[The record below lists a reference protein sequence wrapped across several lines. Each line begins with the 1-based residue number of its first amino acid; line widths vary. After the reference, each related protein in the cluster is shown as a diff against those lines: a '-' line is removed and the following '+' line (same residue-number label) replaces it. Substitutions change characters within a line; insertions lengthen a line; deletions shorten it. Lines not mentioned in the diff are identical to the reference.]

1 MNETPK
7 EAARRLSAPM
17 LDKGF
22 KPTALHTYTDEQG
35 MPIYFRI
42 RAKHPETGEKWIRP
56 MRLNGQG
63 YELAEPKFESGKP
76 LYALQQIASKPD
88 SVVWIVEGEQ
98 KADAINKLGLVA
110 STSGSASSAESA
122 DWQPLRG
129 RTVRIWPDNDDPGKS
144 YAGEVASALLGM
156 DCAVSCVDVA
166 KLGLGVGE
174 DVIEWLAAHPGASGG
189 DIEALPML
197 ASLTVGGEE
206 ARRGNASRITYRRAS
221 EIQAKPIHWLWPGRI
236 ARGKVSMLAGNPGL
250 GKSQVAAS
258 MAATVTTGGLWPVD
272 KTRCDRG
279 SVVILSAEDD
289 AADTIRPRLEAVGA
303 DLSRVFI
310 LDAVIEGYQA
320 DGGVMHRAFNLVE
333 DLARLGDLLSEIGDV
348 ALIVID
354 PITAYLGGADS
365 HKNAEIRAL
374 LAPLSDLAALHGA
387 AVVCVSH
394 LNKGG
399 NSDALMRV
407 TGSLAFV
414 AASRAAF
421 VVAKDQD
428 NDARR
433 LLLPLKNNIGNDQ
446 TGLAFSI
453 HPAQMQSAAGLIDTS
468 YVAWEPDAVTVT
480 ADEAMAQHGD
490 IEERDAVKDAKDFLK
505 GLLADGP
512 VRSKQIKQDAEGAG
526 YSWRTIQRAQKSL
539 GIEAIKE
546 GMSGGWVW
554 QLPYIPITEDRQDTP
569 KTATQNGWHSSHSS
583 VEFGSLLEGRY
594 AEKEAK

>member
-1 MNETPK
+1 MIETAK
-7 EAARRLSAPM
+7 EAARRLSGPM

-22 KPTALHTYTDEQG
+22 KPVALHPYTDTAGE
-35 MPIYFRI
+35 PIYYRI
-42 RAKHPETGEKWIRP
+42 RAKHPESGEKWIRP
-56 MRLNGQG
+56 MYLNGHG
-63 YELAEPKFESGKP
+63 YTIGEPKFPNGKP
-76 LYALQQIASKPD
+76 LYRLHEIISDLDAVI
-88 SVVWIVEGEQ
+88 WITEGEL
-98 KADAINKLGLVA
+98 KADALNRLGLVA
-110 STSGSASSAESA
+110 TTSGGASSADA
-122 DWQPLRG
+122 TDWEPLRG
-129 RTVRIWPDNDDPGKS
+129 RTVVIWPDNDDPGKQ
-144 YAGEVASALLGM
+144 YAKAVANILNAMG
-156 DCAVSCVDVA
+156 CAVSRVKVEG
-166 KLGLGVGE
+166 LGLGEGE
-174 DVIEWLAAHPGASGG
+174 DAVDWLKSHPEAVKA
-189 DIEALPML
+189 DIEALPIIPGNP
-197 ASLTVGGEE
+197 ASKPDEHDQGCG
-206 ARRGNASRITYRRAS
+206 ITYRCALD
-221 EIQAKPIHWLWPGRI
+221 IQAKPIHWLWHGRI

-258 MAATVTTGGLWPVD
+258 MAAIVTTGGTWPVD

-289 AADTIRPRLEAVGA
+289 PADTIRPRLEAVGA

-310 LDAVIEGYQA
+310 LDAVIEGYQS
-320 DGGVMHRAFNLVE
+320 DGGEMHRAFNLVE
-333 DLARLGDLLSEIGDV
+333 DMARLGDLLAEIGDV

-374 LAPLSDLAALHGA
+374 LAPLSDMAAKHGA

-446 TGLAFSI
+446 TGLAFTI
-453 HPAQMQSAAGLIDTS
+453 HSAQVESAAGLIDTS
-468 YVAWEPDAVTVT
+468 YVAWEPDGVTVT

-490 IEERDAVKDAKDFLK
+490 LEERDAVKDAKDFLK

-546 GMSGGWVW
+546 GMNSGWVW
-554 QLPYIPITEDRQDTP
+554 QLPYVPIPEDRQDTP
-569 KTATQNGWHSSHSS
+569 KTATQNGWQSSHSS
-583 VEFGSLLEGRY
+583 
-594 AEKEAK
+594 AEVGGLQGGAV